1 MKPFITLLI
10 VLIGIRAIAQPKPNP
25 TGQRYFGMHFD
36 FHAEPNDTLVG
47 KNLSERSLDSL
58 LTAVK
63 PDFIQIDCKG
73 HPGVASYPSR
83 VANATTTKRIVKDP
97 LAFYRAVT
105 QKHGVD
111 VYVHYSGVFDDAILA
126 KHPSWSAVKAS
137 GEPDKSKTSVH
148 GPYVDSLLIP
158 QLNEIADYG
167 INGVW
172 VDGECWA
179 TILDYSPTALARFK
193 AETGIQTVPKSPQ
206 DVHYQAF
213 KDFSRQSFLRYLG
226 HYVDELHRHNPNFKV
241 ASNWAYSSMMPE
253 PITTHVDYLSGDLT
267 PGNSINSAALEGRIL
282 APQGQLYQKPWDLM
296 TWSFWQQFTPSM
308 GGDQKTA
315 IHLMQDAAE
324 IIALGGGFQAYFRQ
338 KRDASL
344 PMAEIETMK
353 SLSRFVRAR
362 QPYCQ
367 GSTPI
372 PQIALLYS
380 NATVRKYNNSL
391 FGNGQTQRIQG
402 ILTALLDS
410 QLPVEVLAEHHIQG
424 RMSQYPVIIVSQQ
437 DSLAPA
443 FREELLAYARQ
454 GGNLVLI
461 GAETT
466 RNFAKELQITP
477 IGSPNTSTKWVS
489 YPGPY
494 VVVNGAF
501 QPVQAGAGVEVLG
514 QVLSRESAGRELGPI
529 ATKTSFGKG
538 KLIGVYA
545 DLSRDYQ
552 LHQSPKQRDF
562 ISWLTKPLLPNPKV
576 EVTGSH
582 LVHVVVNRRVNDL
595 AINLINTGGK
605 HADPNVFSYDEL
617 APLTNLTVKIRTD
630 TKPKR
635 IVQQPEDKPLAMTY
649 ANGIATVQVPSLA
662 VHSILL
668 VN

>member
-1 MKPFITLLI
+1 MKQFVTLLI
-10 VLIGIRAIAQPKPNP
+10 VLISLRVVAQPKANP

-58 LTAVK
+58 LTAIK
-63 PDFIQIDCKG
+63 PDFIQVDSKG
-73 HPGVASYPSR
+73 HPGVASYPSK
-83 VANATTTKRIVKDP
+83 VANATTTKRIVNDP
-97 LAFYRAVT
+97 LAFYRT
-105 QKHGVD
+105 LTKKHGID
-111 VYVHYSGVFDDAILA
+111 MYVHYSGVFDDAILA
-126 KHPSWSAVKAS
+126 KHPGWSAINAN
-137 GEPDKSKTSVH
+137 GDPDKSKASVH

-158 QLNEIADYG
+158 QLNEVADYG

-179 TILDYSPTALARFK
+179 TVLDYSPAALARFK
-193 AETGIQTVPKSPQ
+193 AQTGIQTIPRSAK
-206 DVHYQAF
+206 DAHYQEF

-226 HYVDELHRHNPNFKV
+226 HYVDELHRHNPKFRV

-296 TWSFWQQFTPSM
+296 TWSFWQQFTPPM

-315 IHLMQDAAE
+315 VHLMQDAAE
-324 IIALGGGFQAYFRQ
+324 IISLGGGFQVYFRQ
-338 KRDASL
+338 HRDASL
-344 PMAEIETMK
+344 PTAEVETMK
-353 SLSRFVRAR
+353 SLSRFVRVR

-367 GSTPI
+367 GSTPV
-372 PQIALLYS
+372 PQLALLYS
-380 NATVRKYNNSL
+380 NATFRKYNNPL
-391 FGNGQTQRIQG
+391 FSNEQTQRIQG
-402 ILTALLDS
+402 LLTALLDS
-410 QLPVEVLAEHHIQG
+410 QLPVDVLAEHHIQG

-443 FREELLAYARQ
+443 FREELLTYARQ

-466 RNFAKELQITP
+466 RNFANELNVTP
-477 IGSPNTSTKWVS
+477 IGSPSTSTKWVS

-501 QPVQAGAGVEVLG
+501 QPVQAGTAAHTLG
-514 QVLSRESAGRELGPI
+514 RVFSRESGGQELGPI
-529 ATKTSFGKG
+529 ATTTPFGKG

-562 ISWLTKPLLPNPKV
+562 ISWLTKPLLKNPKV
-576 EVTGSH
+576 EISGTH
-582 LVHVVVNRRVNDL
+582 LVHVVVNQLGSRL
-595 AINLINTGGK
+595 AVNLINTGGK
-605 HADPNVFSYDEL
+605 HTNPQVFSYDEL
-617 APLTNLTVKIRTD
+617 PPLANLTVRIRLD
-630 TKPKR
+630 KKPQR
-635 IVQQPEDKPLAMTY
+635 IVQQPENKQLAVTY
-649 ANGIATVQVPSLA
+649 ANGIATVRVPSLA
-662 VHSILL
+662 IHSILV